1 MSEIKV
7 NYSYHDGWS
16 QDAAHGIQFTSTGYD
31 GGDDYSYIAVRSIN
45 MAGKDGLHSSVFDHD
60 YRLMTFEFQ
69 DYYNAD
75 ISYGTYDGPT
85 GDKYEVTVQF
95 SDNTVEL
102 AKAIIQSYSDMMAL
116 FLEYAL
122 EVWDDC
128 NYGNVSEQF
137 NPHFITAITERYAD
151 DPSSAPWVQAP
162 LIFAMHRDLLYDDF
176 GGDKQKIAE
185 YAASKSVQISPAAST
200 PKDIQDFYT
209 ESIEVLWDDHY
220 GPRGVV
226 DDWFDSNTEDEKKIL
241 LTQEYTELP
250 EVVVA
255 DSVSEYYLTSEDYS
269 DLTAVYTYHKMD
281 WGEEAIINKSKEMTR
296 SELREY
302 IFGLWEELLANCVGC
317 ADAVSGNEYDSSD
330 EITVSQDGGTRDG
343 YDDYTVEW
351 QTVYALIEKL
361 GEDKT
366 WKEYYDNAENTRTDG
381 FNDKMATDVKK
392 LWKKIGQWLWSTD
405 VYRESMSLNTPRDKG
420 SGIDWK
426 KEIKDKYGWTS
437 DDLRYYR

>member
-226 DDWFDSNTEDEKKIL
+226 DDWFDSNTEDEKKIFY
-241 LTQEYTELP
+241 TRVYTELP

-255 DSVSEYYLTSEDYS
+255 DSVSEYHDSWGWYPVADIQYDTGDNYDDTSLSSAEKDYENDEEKRVDAS
-269 DLTAVYTYHKMD
+269 WVYHKFRKKM
-281 WGEEAIINKSKEMTR
+281 E
-296 SELREY
+296 
-302 IFGLWEELLANCVGC
+302 GLKDFYEDNQGS
-317 ADAVSGNEYDSSD
+317 DFIGNEEFVKFINGMFVDINDYIEDND
-330 EITVSQDGGTRDG
+330 EG
-343 YDDYTVEW
+343 
-351 QTVYALIEKL
+351 
-361 GEDKT
+361 
-366 WKEYYDNAENTRTDG
+366 TDG
-381 FNDKMATDVKK
+381 EVHVAEPFEYNSFYDRTGTVQTNTGLELPDNNHDDTKVYVSYKQDSTGKVH
-392 LWKKIGQWLWSTD
+392 IIIYQWML
-405 VYRESMSLNTPRDKG
+405 K
-420 SGIDWK
+420 
-426 KEIKDKYGWTS
+426 
-437 DDLRYYR
+437 

>member
-7 NYSYHDGWS
+7 NYSYHDGWAKS
-16 QDAAHGIQFTSTGYD
+16 ADHGIQFTTTGYD

-60 YRLMTFEFQ
+60 YRLMAFEFQ
-69 DYYNAD
+69 DYYNAN
-75 ISYGTYDGPT
+75 ISDGTYNGPT

-95 SDNTVEL
+95 SDNTAEL
-102 AKAIIQSYSDMMAL
+102 AKALIQSYSDMMAL
-116 FLEYAL
+116 LFEYTLEAY
-122 EVWDDC
+122 EDC
-128 NYGNVSEQF
+128 NYGNVLEQF
-137 NPHFITAITERYAD
+137 NSHFITAMTERYAD
-151 DPSSAPWVQAP
+151 DPNRAPWVQAP

-185 YAASKSVQISPAAST
+185 YAAAKSIQISPAAGT
-200 PKDIQDFYT
+200 PSDIKDFYI
-209 ESIEVLWDDHY
+209 ESIEALWDEY
-220 GPRGVV
+220 Y
-226 DDWFDSNTEDEKKIL
+226 SNDGIIGQLLSSVGEDEKKIIR
-241 LTQEYTELP
+241 TQVYTDLP
-250 EVVVA
+250 EIVVA
-255 DSVSEYYLTSEDYS
+255 DSVDEFVGRFTYY
-269 DLTAVYTYHKMD
+269 KMS
-281 WGEEAIINKSKEMTR
+281 WTEEAVINKNEEWIRAEFK
-296 SELREY
+296 EY

-366 WKEYYDNAENTRTDG
+366 WKEYYDNAEDTRKKGLD
-381 FNDKMATDVKK
+381 DKMATDVKK

-405 VYRESMSLNTPRDKG
+405 VYRESMSLSTDRDKG

-426 KEIKDKYGWTS
+426 KEIKDRYGWTK

>member
-226 DDWFDSNTEDEKKIL
+226 DDWFDSNTEDEKKIFY
-241 LTQEYTELP
+241 TRVYTELP

-255 DSVSEYYLTSEDYS
+255 DSVSEY
-269 DLTAVYTYHKMD
+269 LTAVYTYHKMD
-281 WGEEAIINKSKEMTR
+281 WGEEAIINKSK
-296 SELREY
+296 
-302 IFGLWEELLANCVGC
+302 
-317 ADAVSGNEYDSSD
+317 
-330 EITVSQDGGTRDG
+330 
-343 YDDYTVEW
+343 
-351 QTVYALIEKL
+351 
-361 GEDKT
+361 
-366 WKEYYDNAENTRTDG
+366 
-381 FNDKMATDVKK
+381 
-392 LWKKIGQWLWSTD
+392 
-405 VYRESMSLNTPRDKG
+405 
-420 SGIDWK
+420 
-426 KEIKDKYGWTS
+426 
-437 DDLRYYR
+437 

>member
-31 GGDDYSYIAVRSIN
+31 GGDDYSYIAVRSNN

-185 YAASKSVQISPAAST
+185 YAASKSVQI
-200 PKDIQDFYT
+200 
-209 ESIEVLWDDHY
+209 
-220 GPRGVV
+220 
-226 DDWFDSNTEDEKKIL
+226 
-241 LTQEYTELP
+241 
-250 EVVVA
+250 
-255 DSVSEYYLTSEDYS
+255 
-269 DLTAVYTYHKMD
+269 
-281 WGEEAIINKSKEMTR
+281 
-296 SELREY
+296 
-302 IFGLWEELLANCVGC
+302 
-317 ADAVSGNEYDSSD
+317 
-330 EITVSQDGGTRDG
+330 
-343 YDDYTVEW
+343 
-351 QTVYALIEKL
+351 
-361 GEDKT
+361 
-366 WKEYYDNAENTRTDG
+366 
-381 FNDKMATDVKK
+381 
-392 LWKKIGQWLWSTD
+392 
-405 VYRESMSLNTPRDKG
+405 
-420 SGIDWK
+420 
-426 KEIKDKYGWTS
+426 
-437 DDLRYYR
+437 

>member
-176 GGDKQKIAE
+176 GGDKQKIVE
-185 YAASKSVQISPAAST
+185 YAAAKSVKISPAAGT
-200 PKDIQDFYT
+200 PTDIEDFYIN
-209 ESIEVLWDDHY
+209 SIEALWDKYYSTD
-220 GPRGVV
+220 GIIGQRLSSVG
-226 DDWFDSNTEDEKKIL
+226 EDEKKIL
-241 LTQEYTELP
+241 LTQEYNNPRVGIYEKEIVEQPKLAIAEEDLQASYDAVRTSLAKLNQNKAVTAAMSDNFVAQLEAFETDLMNGTYLENQTMDILNQFALLNSNGGFMPVDTEGIS
-250 EVVVA
+250 EVIQGLTNLI
-255 DSVSEYYLTSEDYS
+255 DSVSTVTKLQQM
-269 DLTAVYTYHKMD
+269 V
-281 WGEEAIINKSKEMTR
+281 NK
-296 SELREY
+296 
-302 IFGLWEELLANCVGC
+302 FV
-317 ADAVSGNEYDSSD
+317 
-330 EITVSQDGGTRDG
+330 
-343 YDDYTVEW
+343 
-351 QTVYALIEKL
+351 
-361 GEDKT
+361 
-366 WKEYYDNAENTRTDG
+366 
-381 FNDKMATDVKK
+381 
-392 LWKKIGQWLWSTD
+392 
-405 VYRESMSLNTPRDKG
+405 
-420 SGIDWK
+420 
-426 KEIKDKYGWTS
+426 
-437 DDLRYYR
+437 